1 MTTKLDKKKI
11 RVTGQKGG
19 GVVKRD
25 WAARDLRRRLILRA
39 DLDDTKRKLEL
50 AQETIRLQNTYNA
63 RLNTILGQLETAREI
78 DRGHVITLNKLIER
92 KDHLLRNR
100 GEQVEV
106 YREQVIDLHSV
117 LEERTQE
124 FHDDN
129 NCECKA
135 TKVYKKQVKSLE
147 KLASSSKS
155 LIKYLQKELENKE
168 EDKQRRDK
176 PPSPPPPTRSESPA
190 EDGEVA

>member
-1 MTTKLDKKKI
+1 MTKWRDNVTTKLDKKKV
-11 RVTGQKGG
+11 RVTGKKGG
-19 GVVKRD
+19 GVSKRD
-25 WAARDLRRRLILRA
+25 WAARDLRRRLILRTELNEA
-39 DLDDTKRKLEL
+39 KRKLEL

-63 RLNTILGQLETAREI
+63 RLNTILGQFEQAREI

-92 KDHLLRNR
+92 KDELLRNR

-106 YREQVIDLHSV
+106 YRDQVIELQNV
-117 LEERTQE
+117 LEERAQE

-135 TKVYKKQVKSLE
+135 AKVYKKQVKSLE

-155 LIKYLQKELENKE
+155 LIKYLQRELESKE
-168 EDKQRRDK
+168 EEKERRDR
-176 PPSPPPPTRSESPA
+176 PPSPPPPTRS
-190 EDGEVA
+190 